1 MPAREI
7 TFGDDM
13 TEGLLRG
20 VRKVADVVR
29 LTLGPPSRAVLM
41 QTAAKPEMV
50 GNGSAIARG
59 IDLKDPTEQMGA
71 MLLRSVADAIEKETG
86 DGCTTAIV
94 LADALLREGVRALAQ
109 GGNRTKLLNEIDR
122 MVALTVEEVSSFSET
137 ADEKMLRGVALTA
150 ANGDI
155 EVGAIVAEAVLEFTP
170 EGLIVI
176 EEGQRPGVEREV
188 LSGFRIESGY
198 ISHYFTTDAERREAV
213 LEGPRIA

>member
-1 MPAREI
+1 
-7 TFGDDM
+7 
-13 TEGLLRG
+13 
-20 VRKVADVVR
+20 
-29 LTLGPPSRAVLM
+29 
-41 QTAAKPEMV
+41 MV

-137 ADEKMLRGVALTA
+137 ADEKRSEEHTSELQSLRHLVCRL
-150 ANGDI
+150 
-155 EVGAIVAEAVLEFTP
+155 
-170 EGLIVI
+170 
-176 EEGQRPGVEREV
+176 
-188 LSGFRIESGY
+188 
-198 ISHYFTTDAERREAV
+198 
-213 LEGPRIA
+213 